1 MRILYFILFS
11 LIGFSYVTY
20 SQVNF
25 NSSNLPIISINTN
38 GQQIPDETRI
48 VADMGIIKNG
58 EGNRNNISDPFND
71 YNGKISI
78 EIRGSTS
85 QIYPK
90 KQYGFETQDSSGNN
104 NNVSLLGL
112 PPENDWIL
120 YAPYGDKS
128 LIRNVFIYKIAR
140 ELGHY
145 APRTKLC
152 ELVLNGEYLGI
163 YVLIEK
169 IKKDENRV
177 NISELEPD
185 DISGDELTGGYIIKI
200 DKPTGSNCD
209 NWMSSLG
216 DIFLQIEYP
225 KCEEIVYEQKHYIK
239 QYINDFEDALFS
251 NSFADTANGYRDFI
265 DMNSFIDYLI
275 LNEISKNIDAYKLST
290 FMYKD
295 RNSID
300 GKLKMGPIWDYNI
313 AFGNVNFNSGNLTE
327 ELMADQHIWWSRLM
341 QDTTFNNL
349 LKSRWKTL
357 RENQL
362 SNEHLIS
369 VIDSLALFLDEAQ
382 KRNFEKWDIL
392 GKREW
397 PNFFTGETYQSEIA
411 FLKGWLINRINWL
424 DCNLPGNDD
433 GYLPF
438 WDYEAEVFPNPFLYF
453 ITYKFALEEPGC
465 VSLIVYD
472 IQGKLVKRIIDNQ
485 FYKPGKYKSIW
496 NGYTRKQRFVADGIY
511 ILNLEIDN
519 KIISSKKIIKRFG
532 YDFF

>member
-1 MRILYFILFS
+1 M
-11 LIGFSYVTY
+11 
-20 SQVNF
+20 
-25 NSSNLPIISINTN
+25 
-38 GQQIPDETRI
+38 
-48 VADMGIIKNG
+48 
-58 EGNRNNISDPFND
+58 
-71 YNGKISI
+71 
-78 EIRGSTS
+78 
-85 QIYPK
+85 
-90 KQYGFETQDSSGNN
+90 
-104 NNVSLLGL
+104 
-112 PPENDWIL
+112 
-120 YAPYGDKS
+120 
-128 LIRNVFIYKIAR
+128 
-140 ELGHY
+140 
-145 APRTKLC
+145 
-152 ELVLNGEYLGI
+152 
-163 YVLIEK
+163 EK
-169 IKKDENRV
+169 IKRDESRV
-177 NISELEPD
+177 NISKLEQG
-185 DISGDELTGGYIIKI
+185 DISGDELTGGYIVKI
-200 DKPTGSNCD
+200 DKPTGSSCGS
-209 NWMSSLG
+209 WMSSLG
-216 DIFLQIEYP
+216 DVFLQIEYP
-225 KCEEIVYEQKHYIK
+225 KCEEISYEQKHYIK
-239 QYINDFEDALFS
+239 QYINDFEYALFS
-251 NSFADTANGYRDFI
+251 DLFADTANGYRDFI
-265 DMNSFIDYLI
+265 DENSFIDYLI

-341 QDTTFNNL
+341 QDTIFNNL

-392 GKREW
+392 GQSIR
-397 PNFFTGETYQSEIA
+397 PNYFVGETYQSEIA

-433 GYLPF
+433 DYLPF

-453 ITYKFALEEPGC
+453 ITYKFALKEPGC

-472 IQGKLVKRIIDNQ
+472 IHGKLVKRIIDNQ
-485 FYKPGKYKSIW
+485 FYNPGKYKTVW

-519 KIISSKKIIKRFG
+519 KIISSKKIIKRF
-532 YDFF
+532 